1 MSNNPSI
8 EPSEK
13 AKRYLQEL
21 NDIKLIC
28 EEVKNLPLCAGRDR
42 GEVFSII
49 EHAFVLGI
57 SPIKALT
64 GGLWSV
70 RGKVEMSARLMN
82 EQIVSAGHK
91 IRVIKNDGQVCELE
105 GERKDN
111 GHKQTES
118 FTLEEAQ
125 QAGVYNKNGPWG
137 KYSKDLL
144 YARALS
150 RLARRLFADVIGH
163 CYVEGE
169 LTTEEIKVKR
179 QPLEVLN
186 ELEKVGA

>member
-1 MSNNPSI
+1 MSDTLFI
-8 EPSEK
+8 EPSDK

-21 NDIKLIC
+21 QDIQMIC
-28 EEVKNLPLCAGRDR
+28 EEVKKLPLCAGKDR
-42 GEVFSII
+42 SEIFSIV
-49 EHAFVLGI
+49 ENAFVMGI

-64 GGLWSV
+64 GGLWSI

-111 GHKQTES
+111 GHKQTET

-125 QAGVYNKNGPWG
+125 QAGVYNKSGPWG

-163 CYVEGE
+163 CYIEGE
-169 LTTEEIKVKR
+169 LPVEEEKKKTM
-179 QPLEVLN
+179 EVLN
-186 ELEKVGA
+186 ELEKIRA